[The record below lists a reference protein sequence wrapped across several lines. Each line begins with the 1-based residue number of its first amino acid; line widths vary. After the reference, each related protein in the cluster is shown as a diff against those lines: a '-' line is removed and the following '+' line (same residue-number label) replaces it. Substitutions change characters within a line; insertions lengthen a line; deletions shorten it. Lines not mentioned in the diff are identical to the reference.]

1 MPTDLGCRKGGIEH
15 GNRSRRGKR
24 PQGDQVKVHR
34 ELYKTPGHVLWSG
47 CRGWYSLL
55 SADKKGNRDGRGC
68 PNDGGSHAPV
78 LLHSNV

>member
-1 MPTDLGCRKGGIEH
+1 MAIAVDVAKDPKAIKST
-15 GNRSRRGKR
+15 
-24 PQGDQVKVHR
+24 
-34 ELYKTPGHVLWSG
+34 GHLLWSG